1 MGHFAHD
8 CSEPKKVTPI
18 PTSLHMVCV
27 SSTILI
33 TESYPLWIVDSG
45 ATHHVAKDQGAFV
58 EYHRIP
64 TGSKWIYVRNN
75 SAVEVKGIGTCKLD
89 LLGGR
94 TLFLHDVLFA
104 PKIKRNLI
112 FVVSLVG
119 LGYCLHFKKYWIFLL
134 RMVLFIMV
142 VDILFIVFLY

>member
-1 MGHFAHD
+1 M
-8 CSEPKKVTPI
+8 
-18 PTSLHMVCV
+18 

-33 TESYPLWIVDSG
+33 TESYPLWIVDLG
-45 ATHHVAKDQGAFV
+45 ATHHVAKDRGAFV

-64 TGSKWIYVRNN
+64 TYSKWIYVGNN
-75 SAVEVKGIGTCKLD
+75 SVVEVKGIDTCKLD

-104 PKIKRNLI
+104 LEIRRNLV

-119 LGYCLHFKKYWIFLL
+119 LGYCLHFKSTGFFY
-134 RMVLFIMV
+134 
-142 VDILFIVFLY
+142 